1 MQKIK
6 KGDEVIVLAG
16 KDKGKRGKV
25 SAMFPKLRK
34 LKVEGVQM
42 IKKTIKPNPQQN
54 KPGGIVDKEAMI
66 DISNVALFNP
76 ITKKAD
82 GVKIKVRDDG
92 KKVRHFKSNDELVDI
107 G

>member
-6 KGDEVIVLAG
+6 KGDEVIVLTG

-25 SAMFPKLRK
+25 SVVFPKLRK
-34 LKVEGVQM
+34 LKVEGIQM
-42 IKKTIKPNPQQN
+42 IKKTIKPNPQLNRQ
-54 KPGGIVDKEAMI
+54 GGIVDKEARL
-66 DISNVALFNP
+66 DISNVAIFNP

-82 GVKIKVRDDG
+82 GIRIKVKDDG
-92 KKVRHFKSNDELVDI
+92 KKVRHFKSNDELVEI